1 MKDFYKDKFK
11 YDFDINQ
18 KIIQNLIENE
28 EKLNDRILTLIS
40 HILNAHHIW
49 NARMLNTQIVHK
61 VWDVHSCDKMLSMI
75 AENYQNSIQAIDNF
89 DLSESVDYV
98 TMIQEPFTNSRQDIL
113 YHILNHSNYHRAQ
126 INTEL
131 KNLGLSSTITD
142 YIFYKR
148 Q

>member
-11 YDFDINQ
+11 YNLNINQ
-18 KIIQNLIENE
+18 KIIQNLLENK

-40 HILNAHHIW
+40 HTLNAHHIW
-49 NARMLNTQIVHK
+49 NSRMLNTQIVHK
-61 VWDVHSCDKMLSMI
+61 VWDIYDYEKMISI
-75 AENYQNSIQAIDNF
+75 DIENNDNSLKAIENF
-89 DLSESVDYV
+89 DLDESIDYV
-98 TMIQEPFTNSRQDIL
+98 TMINEPFCNTRQDIL

-131 KNLGLSSTITD
+131 KNLGLNSITTD

>member
-1 MKDFYKDKFK
+1 MKDFYKDKLK

-49 NARMLNTQIVHK
+49 NSRMLNTQIVHK
-61 VWDVHSCDKMLSMI
+61 VWDVYSCDKMLDI
-75 AENYQNSIQAIDNF
+75 NAENYTNSIQAIDNF

>member
-1 MKDFYKDKFK
+1 MKDFYKEKFK
-11 YDFDINQ
+11 YNFDINQ
-18 KIIQNLIENE
+18 KIIQNLIENKN
-28 EKLNDRILTLIS
+28 KLNDRILTLIS

-61 VWDVHSCDKMLSMI
+61 VWDVYDYEKMIGLDI
-75 AENYQNSIQAIDNF
+75 VNYENSLKAIEDF
-89 DLSESVDYV
+89 DLDESIDYV
-98 TMIQEPFTNSRQDIL
+98 TMINEPFCNTRQDIL

-131 KNLGLSSTITD
+131 KNLGLNSIITD